1 MQEVSIP
8 DHWMQGIVLGGL
20 LDEGAFEHVMDG
32 TVQYFAVFDRSLS
45 PSEIST
51 MASLSGAMCAQQERG
66 AVYMPLDCTRAHN
79 SMI

>member
-8 DHWMQGIVLGGL
+8 DHWVQGMVLGGL
-20 LDEGAFEHVMDG
+20 LVEDAFEHVMDG

-45 PSEIST
+45 PSEISS

-66 AVYMPLDCTRAHN
+66 TTQMPVNCMRV
-79 SMI
+79 